1 MYKSKIKES
10 ALDFIE
16 LKRRGKIKQVFIR
29 SQFQDDS
36 IISILSY
43 PTKVVKAGNLI
54 IFRNLKGEIQ
64 LNQRFI
70 KSMNDDDYFITI
82 ETKGKLTYFIEFDI

>member
-29 SQFQDDS
+29 SQFQDDN
-36 IISILSY
+36 IISILEY

-70 KSMNDDDYFITI
+70 KSTRDSDYTITV